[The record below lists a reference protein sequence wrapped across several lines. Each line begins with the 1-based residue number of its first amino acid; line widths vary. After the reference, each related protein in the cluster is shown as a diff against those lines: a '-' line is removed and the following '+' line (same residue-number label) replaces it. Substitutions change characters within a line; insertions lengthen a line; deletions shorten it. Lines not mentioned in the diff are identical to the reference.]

1 MATGGP
7 KPHLLVDTERFRRRA
22 AEVRAMAEKFTDP
35 GVKKGMLDIA
45 ATYDRLAEGA
55 ELHLARSTKTEK

>member
-1 MATGGP
+1 M
-7 KPHLLVDTERFRRRA
+7 DTERFRRRA
-22 AEVRAMAEKFTDP
+22 AEVRAMADKFTDP